1 MLYSF
6 RKTPSGRDYTPF
18 EFTYA
23 FRQLDDL
30 VWVNAYSPMDPVS
43 ARLKFYE
50 LDSNNQR
57 SFRYWVPGLAH
68 LKYWGD
74 PDFYSY
80 FGRKLLQVLRSH
92 HRRPMK
98 AFVV

>member
-6 RKTPSGRDYTPF
+6 RKTPSGRDYSPF

-50 LDSNNQR
+50 LDSDNQR

-74 PDFYSY
+74 ADFYSY
-80 FGRKLLQVLRSH
+80 FGRKLL
-92 HRRPMK
+92 
-98 AFVV
+98 